1 MSKPM
6 ASVVERSVIVTR
18 ALGMQRA
25 RSGEEGVRSRR
36 VTGAPRTC
44 ARWARLRPSSLD
56 DASAVAPVVAAI
68 AAAVNSVRA
77 VRCMRSC
84 LRCGWA
90 YGVKGRRRTP
100 VIPLCADPHGG
111 PRRGRSG
118 LLGVELA
125 GDPDDVR
132 ALV

>member
-44 ARWARLRPSSLD
+44 ARWARLRPTSLD
-56 DASAVAPVVAAI
+56 DATAVAPVVAAI
-68 AAAVNSVRA
+68 AAAVNRGRA
-77 VRCMRSC
+77 VRCMRGR
-84 LRCGWA
+84 LPGGLA
-90 YGVKGRRRTP
+90 LGGEGRRRAP
-100 VIPLCADPHGG
+100 
-111 PRRGRSG
+111 G
-118 LLGVELA
+118 LSLWA
-125 GDPDDVR
+125 
-132 ALV
+132 